1 MKLGRAHKR
10 DGISDNRGITL
21 IEVLI
26 GIAIMGIVSSMI
38 SAIMVGGTNF
48 FRKQSATIDLQNDSQ
63 LITSSMS
70 AAILEG
76 TNFTL
81 EEDKL
86 MDGRKV
92 VYFTTGTPAA
102 EGENKAV
109 AKQYIWVEE
118 SPYGDAGYLYIYDA
132 GAVVDYNKGNC
143 ISELVRY
150 FKITAGVTEA
160 TTDASGNAVYTYNSS
175 VKETNKIEKISVSFT
190 LANSKSELTQSIE
203 IKPRNTVAD
212 FKKLESGT

>member
-1 MKLGRAHKR
+1 
-10 DGISDNRGITL
+10 
-21 IEVLI
+21 
-26 GIAIMGIVSSMI
+26 
-38 SAIMVGGTNF
+38 MVGGTNF

-150 FKITAGVTEA
+150 FNKNGGQCDFPFSNVHYRHSPIHSA
-160 TTDASGNAVYTYNSS
+160 TVHNFSDC
-175 VKETNKIEKISVSFT
+175 
-190 LANSKSELTQSIE
+190 SI
-203 IKPRNTVAD
+203 R
-212 FKKLESGT
+212 

>member
-1 MKLGRAHKR
+1 MKLDRAHKR
-10 DGISDNRGITL
+10 DGFSDNRGITL

-86 MDGRKV
+86 MDGRRV

-109 AKQYIWVEE
+109 AKQYICIYMMRELWLITIREIAYQSLSDILKLQPV
-118 SPYGDAGYLYIYDA
+118 SQKRQQMLRAMPYIHT
-132 GAVVDYNKGNC
+132 
-143 ISELVRY
+143 
-150 FKITAGVTEA
+150 TA
-160 TTDASGNAVYTYNSS
+160 ASRRR
-175 VKETNKIEKISVSFT
+175 IR
-190 LANSKSELTQSIE
+190 LRKS
-203 IKPRNTVAD
+203 A
-212 FKKLESGT
+212 

>member
-1 MKLGRAHKR
+1 MRLGRAHKR
-10 DGISDNRGITL
+10 DRFSDNRGITL

-81 EEDKL
+81 EEDKM

-109 AKQYIWVEE
+109 AKQYIWVED
-118 SPYGDAGYLYIYDA
+118 SPYGDAGYL
-132 GAVVDYNKGNC
+132 
-143 ISELVRY
+143 
-150 FKITAGVTEA
+150 
-160 TTDASGNAVYTYNSS
+160 
-175 VKETNKIEKISVSFT
+175 
-190 LANSKSELTQSIE
+190 
-203 IKPRNTVAD
+203 
-212 FKKLESGT
+212 

>member
-1 MKLGRAHKR
+1 MKLDRAHKR
-10 DGISDNRGITL
+10 DGFSDNKGITL

-102 EGENKAV
+102 EGI
-109 AKQYIWVEE
+109 KQSQNSI
-118 SPYGDAGYLYIYDA
+118 YG
-132 GAVVDYNKGNC
+132 
-143 ISELVRY
+143 
-150 FKITAGVTEA
+150 
-160 TTDASGNAVYTYNSS
+160 
-175 VKETNKIEKISVSFT
+175 
-190 LANSKSELTQSIE
+190 
-203 IKPRNTVAD
+203 
-212 FKKLESGT
+212 

>member
-1 MKLGRAHKR
+1 MKLDRAHKR
-10 DGISDNRGITL
+10 DGFSDNRGITL

-86 MDGRKV
+86 MDGRSCV
-92 VYFTTGTPAA
+92 FYHWDTCCRG
-102 EGENKAV
+102 GE
-109 AKQYIWVEE
+109 
-118 SPYGDAGYLYIYDA
+118 
-132 GAVVDYNKGNC
+132 
-143 ISELVRY
+143 
-150 FKITAGVTEA
+150 
-160 TTDASGNAVYTYNSS
+160 
-175 VKETNKIEKISVSFT
+175 
-190 LANSKSELTQSIE
+190 
-203 IKPRNTVAD
+203 
-212 FKKLESGT
+212 